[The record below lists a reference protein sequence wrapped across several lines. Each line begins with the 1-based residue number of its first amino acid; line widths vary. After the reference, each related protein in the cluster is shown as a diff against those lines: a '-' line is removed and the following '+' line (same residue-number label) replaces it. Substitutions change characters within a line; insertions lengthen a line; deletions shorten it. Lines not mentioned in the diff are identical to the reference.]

1 MSELDRFAESSTTVW
16 SNNPSLVSLM
26 GLSPLLAVSQT
37 AVVGTALALIT
48 LLVCLASALT
58 VHGLRRYITSRHVYL
73 WIVIIMAGYTS
84 VISQLLQIWF
94 YPLYRE
100 LGIYTYLV
108 ACNFALLVKMPRY
121 QKAATTLPVL
131 LDACRLGIA
140 LGITLFGF
148 SLLREFLI
156 SGAIFSNLPLLIPGN
171 LDESAAAI
179 QSHWL
184 KFVALQPGAFILLGL
199 VVAICNALGISKPE
213 AYYHRDEPPIERA
226 RVTGRLKS
234 SEQ

>member
-1 MSELDRFAESSTTVW
+1 
-16 SNNPSLVSLM
+16 
-26 GLSPLLAVSQT
+26 
-37 AVVGTALALIT
+37 
-48 LLVCLASALT
+48 
-58 VHGLRRYITSRHVYL
+58 
-73 WIVIIMAGYTS
+73 MAGYTS

-234 SEQ
+234 SDQ

>member
-1 MSELDRFAESSTTVW
+1 MSELDRFAESPTTVW
-16 SNNPSLVSLM
+16 TNNPALVWLM

-58 VHGLRRYITSRHVYL
+58 MYGLRSYIAPRHLYL
-73 WIVIIMAGYTS
+73 WIVIILAGYTS
-84 VISQLLQIWF
+84 LISQLLQIWF

-108 ACNFALLVKMPRY
+108 ACNFALLVKMPSY
-121 QKAATTLPVL
+121 QKAAAAPPVL
-131 LDACRLGIA
+131 LDACKLGIA
-140 LGITLFGF
+140 LGIVLIGF
-148 SLLREFLI
+148 SMLRELLI
-156 SGAIFSNLPLLIPGN
+156 SRAIFANLPLLIPANFDAG
-171 LDESAAAI
+171 AAAM
-179 QSHWL
+179 QSDWI
-184 KFVALQPGAFILLGL
+184 KFMALQPGALILLGL
-199 VVAICNALGISKPE
+199 VVAICNAVGITKPE

-234 SEQ
+234 SGQ